1 MIFGAAS
8 APQRLLSA
16 TVRGVTVTTSTLSG
30 PLPSG
35 QAPPLIKVKTVSGF
49 EIEVMGRT
57 EAKYF
62 RDQMAK
68 YTAENAFT
76 AVTDLADLDRLL
88 FLELMIFRWTSWLS
102 SGKDYDGYM
111 NSSVEDQVRKNIK
124 EVGPQISSIKNDLG
138 LTKSQRDKEAFE
150 SVGQY
155 LVDLKA
161 RAKEHGVRREK
172 QLTAAICLTK
182 ELFSLIGTYDRS
194 NELERSKIGLESA
207 DDILDWVRF
216 HMKPSF
222 DEVDDYFRK
231 NQQKAWVRRL

>member
-1 MIFGAAS
+1 MT
-8 APQRLLSA
+8 AP
-16 TVRGVTVTTSTLSG
+16 TTLAG
-30 PLPSG
+30 PLPG
-35 QAPPLIKVKTVSGF
+35 PGAPQLIKVKTVTGF

-62 RDQMAK
+62 RDQMAL
-68 YTAENAFT
+68 YLAENKFT
-76 AVTDLADLDRLL
+76 AVTDKADLDRLL
-88 FLELMIFRWTSWLS
+88 FLELLIFRWTGWLS

-111 NSSVEDQVRKNIK
+111 TQSTEDQIRKNIK
-124 EVGPQISSIKNDLG
+124 EVGPQISTIKNDLG

-172 QLTAAICLTK
+172 QLTTAICLVK

-207 DDILDWVRF
+207 EDILDWVR
-216 HMKPSF
+216 HSMKPDF
-222 DEVDDYFRK
+222 DAVDEYFRTH
-231 NQQKAWVRRL
+231 QQKMWVRKV

>member
-1 MIFGAAS
+1 M
-8 APQRLLSA
+8 SA
-16 TVRGVTVTTSTLSG
+16 TVRSVTASSTLAG
-30 PLPSG
+30 PLPGSS
-35 QAPPLIKVKTVSGF
+35 APPLIKVKTVSGF
-49 EIEVMGRT
+49 EIEVMGRV

-68 YTAENAFT
+68 YLAENKFT

-88 FLELMIFRWTSWLS
+88 FLELLIFRWTCWLS

-111 NSSVEDQVRKNIK
+111 TQNVEDQIRKNIK
-124 EVGPQISSIKNDLG
+124 EVGPQISTIKQDLG

-155 LVDLKA
+155 IVDLKA

-172 QLTAAICLTK
+172 QLTVAICLVK

-194 NELERSKIGLESA
+194 NELERSKIGLESEA
-207 DDILDWVRF
+207 DIIDWCRN
-216 HMKPSF
+216 HMKPTF
-222 DEVDDYFRK
+222 DEVDDHFRA
-231 NQQKAWVRRL
+231 NSQKYWVRKV

>member
-1 MIFGAAS
+1 MT
-8 APQRLLSA
+8 AP
-16 TVRGVTVTTSTLSG
+16 TTLSG
-30 PLPSG
+30 PLPSST
-35 QAPPLIKVKTVSGF
+35 APPLIKVRTVSGF

-57 EAKYF
+57 EAKYY

-68 YTAENAFT
+68 YQTENAFT

-88 FLELMIFRWTSWLS
+88 FLELLIFRWTLWLS
-102 SGKDYDGYM
+102 SGKDYDGFM
-111 NSSVEDQVRKNIK
+111 AQSVEDQIRKNIK
-124 EVGPQISSIKNDLG
+124 EVGPQISSIKQDLG

-172 QLTAAICLTK
+172 QLTTAICLTK

-194 NELERSKIGLESA
+194 NDLERAKIGLETET
-207 DDILDWVRF
+207 DILDWIRF
-216 HMKPSF
+216 HMKPEF
-222 DEVDDYFRK
+222 DAVDEYFQN
-231 NQQKAWVRRL
+231 NQQKFWVRRV